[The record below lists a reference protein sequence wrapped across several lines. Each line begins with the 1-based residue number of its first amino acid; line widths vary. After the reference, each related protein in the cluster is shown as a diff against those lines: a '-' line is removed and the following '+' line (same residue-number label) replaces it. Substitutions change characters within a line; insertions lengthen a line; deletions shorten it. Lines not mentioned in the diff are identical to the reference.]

1 MAGVV
6 VLGASLG
13 GLRAADALARSGYS
27 GGITLVGDE
36 PHQPYNRPPLSK
48 EALVEAQDFDAI
60 RLRSSA
66 KPGTVSLVTGVRAT
80 SVDLGRGLLFLSDG
94 RELAFEGLVAATGL
108 RPRALGIPK
117 PSAGVVMLR
126 TYEDLVRLRSELA
139 MVQDVAIIGAGFI
152 GCELAAS
159 LTRLGYRVSVIA
171 PEDVPMLRPLGEE
184 LGAALMR
191 HHLRA
196 GVTFGLERL
205 PVAIEGSERPERVVC
220 NDGSSF
226 EAQLVIEAV
235 GSATN
240 TEWLDGNGLDLSD
253 GILCD
258 EKLSFGG
265 DGRFLAVGDVARF
278 PNLAFD
284 AVPRRVEH
292 WGIAVD
298 TGRYAGK
305 ALGHLL
311 SQGEASPAFTPMP
324 AFWSDQFELR
334 IQSFGMPGLVTDAS
348 EIRVLEGDLDGEVVV
363 GYHRNGTLVG
373 VVLVGFVQSHL
384 KYRAAVA
391 ESLEAAAGA
400 SS

>member
-6 VLGASLG
+6 VVGASLG
-13 GLRAADALARSGYS
+13 GLRAADALARSGYG

-36 PHQPYNRPPLSK
+36 PHPPYNRPPLSK
-48 EALVEAQDFDAI
+48 EALVDEQEFEAI
-60 RLRSSA
+60 RLRSSSKGGA
-66 KPGTVSLVTGVRAT
+66 VNLVTGLHAVSA
-80 SVDLGRGLLFLSDG
+80 DLSRGLVFFSNG
-94 RELAFEGLVAATGL
+94 SEMAFEGLVAATGL
-108 RPRALGIPK
+108 RPRALPIPK
-117 PSAGVVMLR
+117 PGAGVLVLR
-126 TYEDLVRLRSELA
+126 TYADLLRLRGELA
-139 MVQDVAIIGAGFI
+139 GVRDVAIIGAGFI
-152 GCELAAS
+152 GCALAAS
-159 LTRLGYRVSVIA
+159 LTQLGYSVSVIA

-184 LGAALMR
+184 LGGALLR
-191 HHLRA
+191 HHSA
-196 GVTFGLERL
+196 QGIKFGLSRL
-205 PVAIEGSERPERVVC
+205 PVTIEGDARPERVVC

-226 EAQLVIEAV
+226 DAQLVIEAV

-240 TEWLDGNGLDLSD
+240 TEWLEGNGLELSD

-258 EKLSFGG
+258 ERLSFGG
-265 DGRFLAVGDVARF
+265 QGRFLAVGDVARF

-305 ALGHLL
+305 ALGRLL
-311 SQGEASPAFTPMP
+311 TSGEAEPAFKPMP

-334 IQSFGMPGLVTDAS
+334 IQSFGMPGLVTDPAA
-348 EIRVLEGDLDGEVVV
+348 IRVLEGDLDGEVVV
-363 GYHRNGTLVG
+363 GYYREDTLVG

-391 ESLEAAAGA
+391 ESLAAAGT